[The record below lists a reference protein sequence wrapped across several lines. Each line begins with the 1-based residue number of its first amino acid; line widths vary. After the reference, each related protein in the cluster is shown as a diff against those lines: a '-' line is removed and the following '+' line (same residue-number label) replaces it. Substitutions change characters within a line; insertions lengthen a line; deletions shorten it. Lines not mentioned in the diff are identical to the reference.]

1 MPVLS
6 EPSEGWDIFWKM
18 GKPRNLS
25 RKIINIFSALLLMC
39 RVLAKSLVVV
49 IRFMGKAAGL
59 LVYPVKSIAAQ
70 LKKLLRFSL
79 TFKITTTYAF
89 MFTVLLFLSSLLI
102 VIGVN
107 IYLVHVLGVD
117 DVYTGNIFA
126 VLSLVNIFIII
137 VSLVVGSRVS
147 RKMLLPIKH
156 MTDTV
161 KKISVQNLDKRLDVG
176 GSHDELKDLAQTFNE
191 MIDRIQS
198 SYERQNRFVSDASHE
213 LRTPVA
219 VIQGYAD
226 LLDRWGKEHRD
237 VMDESVGAI
246 KGETDNMKE
255 LIEKLLFLARADK
268 NQLILKKQQFV
279 LDGLLEEIASESRLL
294 DTGHA
299 VSCRIQT
306 EGTLLFADRSYIKQ
320 ALRVFVDNSIKYTP
334 AGGKIEISAL
344 QTKKQVA
351 ITVTD
356 TGMGIPREDIPL
368 VFDRFYRSDKSRNKE
383 SGGHGLGL
391 SIAKWIIDS
400 HNGKI
405 EVESTVGKGTKV
417 SVLLPL
423 I

>member
-6 EPSEGWDIFWKM
+6 GPSEGWDIFWKM
-18 GKPRNLS
+18 SKHKVSGRRIKS
-25 RKIINIFSALLLMC
+25 IFGTMFSILKFLFG
-39 RVLAKSLVVV
+39 SLVVV